1 MILTVTNLSASPV
14 EIGYPINRTLDE
26 SGGAVDSVA
35 LGVSEADL
43 QHGNAQG
50 KPAFK
55 ELDLLAQKGV
65 ISMSLANDAQ
75 ASSITASSTE

>member
-14 EIGYPINRTLDE
+14 AIGYPINLTLDE

-65 ISMSLANDAQ
+65 ISLALADDSDAT
-75 ASSITASSTE
+75 SVTASSTE